1 MIATLSYG
9 GSKQKKIYRIA
20 IRRSDREVFKGF
32 DYVTIRIDGIASD
45 YRIKP
50 SFWNSC
56 NHVDDTSNN
65 RAIEEWGIKNGL
77 IPWNKGKPPKVNLV
91 PVGHGVFEL
100 SLL

>member
-1 MIATLSYG
+1 MKAKLHYG
-9 GSKQKKIYRIA
+9 GRKQKKRYRIA
-20 IRRSDREVFKGF
+20 ISRSDREVFKGL
-32 DYVTIRIDGIASD
+32 DYVTIRIDGIALD
-45 YRIKP
+45 YRINR

-56 NHVDDTSNN
+56 NHVDDTSSN

-91 PVGHGVFEL
+91 PVGYGVFEL